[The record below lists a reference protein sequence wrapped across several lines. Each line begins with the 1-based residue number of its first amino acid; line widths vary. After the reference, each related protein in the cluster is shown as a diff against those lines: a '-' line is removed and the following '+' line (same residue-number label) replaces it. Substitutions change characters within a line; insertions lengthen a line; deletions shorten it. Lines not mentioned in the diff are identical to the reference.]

1 MLTLAAEEGGFN
13 PFAPEWGLPI
23 YVTIAFIIVLYFL
36 AKRVFPVL
44 NETLA
49 DREKRIKL
57 DLEKAEEIRAEAE
70 KILEDYKARVAQARE
85 ESNRIIEE
93 ARQSADSMRRDL
105 ISKSE
110 AEAREIV
117 TRAQQQLESERDR
130 AVTDLQR
137 QLAQWSSDIAGR
149 IIGKELNPEAH
160 SDLVESFIR
169 EVGSARKGNGN

>member
-1 MLTLAAEEGGFN
+1 MLILAKEEGFN

-23 YVTIAFIIVLYFL
+23 YVTIAFLVVLYFL
-36 AKRVFPVL
+36 AKRVFPML

-49 DREKRIKL
+49 DRERRIKL
-57 DLEKAEEIRAEAE
+57 DLEKAEEVRAEAE

-93 ARQSADSMRRDL
+93 ARQSADSMRKDL
-105 ISKSE
+105 VSKSE

-117 TRAQQQLESERDR
+117 TRAQEQLQSERDR

-149 IIGKELNPEAH
+149 IIGKELNPEIH
-160 SDLVESFIR
+160 TDMVEAFIR
-169 EVGSARKGNGN
+169 EVGTSRKGNGS